1 MFKCLSSALGLILRR
16 FRPSSDYSQET
27 DALSNGYIKGG
38 QATILVVDPDLP
50 GLVDRVASVTGGEAG
65 IGRSHCTK
73 LADLERREDDHATKG

>member
-1 MFKCLSSALGLILRR
+1 M
-16 FRPSSDYSQET
+16 
-27 DALSNGYIKGG
+27 
-38 QATILVVDPDLP
+38 ILVVDPDLP